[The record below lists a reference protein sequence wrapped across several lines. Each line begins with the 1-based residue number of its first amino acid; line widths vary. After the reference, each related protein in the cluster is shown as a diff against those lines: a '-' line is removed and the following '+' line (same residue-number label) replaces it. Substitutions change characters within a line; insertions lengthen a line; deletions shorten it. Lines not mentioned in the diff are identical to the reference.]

1 MRDLS
6 TIAKLLAEE
15 DIFVQNKNQST
26 ASFDVKNRVLSLPI
40 WKEMSKP
47 IQELMTIHEVGHRP
61 RNTTRTIRT
70 SGKRK
75 YRIFSI
81 KCFRRCSY

>member
-26 ASFDVKNRVLSLPI
+26 ASFDVKKSCTFTSYL
-40 WKEMSKP
+40 E
-47 IQELMTIHEVGHRP
+47 
-61 RNTTRTIRT
+61 RNV
-70 SGKRK
+70 
-75 YRIFSI
+75 
-81 KCFRRCSY
+81 